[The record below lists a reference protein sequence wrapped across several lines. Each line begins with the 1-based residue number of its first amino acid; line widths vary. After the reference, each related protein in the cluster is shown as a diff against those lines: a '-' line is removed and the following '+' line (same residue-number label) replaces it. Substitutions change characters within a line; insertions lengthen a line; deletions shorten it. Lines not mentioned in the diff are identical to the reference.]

1 MMNYEIFKE
10 VVKEKFMDYMP
21 EKFKGM
27 KLVVEPVEKVN
38 VTLDGIILREEGRNI
53 SPTIYI
59 NDMYKKYQ
67 DCGDLEETLMAA
79 CDFMERAYEQ
89 TPVVDVD
96 SIMRDANEKIVFQLI
111 NTEQNKTFLEQ
122 VPHREF
128 QDLSIVYKVII
139 SADKDAVQSSKI
151 TNECVFD
158 CKYCINRASN
168 DVVRTSFTPEEVCR
182 LTMEFYRRKTIVI
195 NGGLLRDA
203 VISAAHSISNK
214 KKSVDEL
221 NVFPV
226 PDGDTGN
233 GRI

>member
-27 KLVVEPVEKVN
+27 KLVAEPVEKVN

-89 TPVVDVD
+89 APVVDVD
-96 SIMRDANEKIVFQLI
+96 SIMKEANEKIVFQLI

-151 TNECVFD
+151 TNEFA
-158 CKYCINRASN
+158 K
-168 DVVRTSFTPEEVCR
+168 
-182 LTMEFYRRKTIVI
+182 
-195 NGGLLRDA
+195 RDR
-203 VISAAHSISNK
+203 
-214 KKSVDEL
+214 KSV
-221 NVFPV
+221 V
-226 PDGDTGN
+226 
-233 GRI
+233 